1 MIDLNDRIDP
11 SDVFRA
17 LVKRQFAIPFFSYYV
32 QAGFPSPAENYIER
46 VLSLDDLCIYHQEAT
61 FFLRVASDS
70 MLGDRIDR
78 GDWILMDCF
87 YTAPEV
93 THNRIVVVQVD
104 EDFAVKRIK
113 YVDEN
118 QLILESSNDKYPPI
132 YVHKGENVKVC
143 GLVTFVFRK
152 LI

>member
-1 MIDLNDRIDP
+1 MIEPDDQIHAK
-11 SDVFRA
+11 DVFHA
-17 LVKRQFAIPFFSYYV
+17 LVKRKHAIPFFSYYV

-61 FFLRVASDS
+61 FFLRVGSDS
-70 MLGDRIDR
+70 MIGDRIDK

-87 YTAPEV
+87 YCSPEV
-93 THNRIVVVQVD
+93 THNRIVVVQLG

-118 QLILESSNDKYPPI
+118 LLTLESSNPKYPPI
-132 YVHKGENVKVC
+132 YVHKGDKFMVC
-143 GLVTFVFRK
+143 GLVTFAFQK
-152 LI
+152 FI